1 MYLNVED
8 EKGTMGPIIFL
19 KKSPDSNCQH
29 SAVFVSKFYLHINAF
44 GTKFLKKLQ
53 QANLLFPIRLF
64 ML

>member
-1 MYLNVED
+1 MRKAPRALS
-8 EKGTMGPIIFL
+8 IFF
-19 KKSPDSNCQH
+19 KKALIQIVNIQLFLYQSSIY
-29 SAVFVSKFYLHINAF
+29 VHINAF